1 MNYLKNA
8 IIIGFLVSALVAISF
23 GATKTLVV
31 STAKPITNAIS
42 GSFSIAPSEVLFDD
56 NKINITIERRKKDG
70 AEGIVSDCLDYY
82 SEEYPEYKIITCN
95 LVVKTN
101 LLIDNSCEYIV
112 GILKEEDGK
121 NIINLSINPDC

>member
-8 IIIGFLVSALVAISF
+8 IIIGFLVSALVAVSF

-31 STAKPITNAIS
+31 STSKPITNAIS

-56 NKINITIERRKKDG
+56 NKVNITIERRKKDG
-70 AEGIVSDCLDYY
+70 AEVIISDCLDYY
-82 SEEYPEYKIITCN
+82 SEEYPEYKNITCN

-121 NIINLSINPDC
+121 NMINLSINPDC

>member
-8 IIIGFLVSALVAISF
+8 IIIGFLVSALVAVSF

-31 STAKPITNAIS
+31 STSKPITNAIS

-70 AEGIVSDCLDYY
+70 AEVIVSDCLDYY
-82 SEEYPEYKIITCN
+82 SEEYPEYKNITCN

-121 NIINLSINPDC
+121 NMINLSINPDC

>member
-8 IIIGFLVSALVAISF
+8 VIIGLLVSALVAISF

-31 STAKPITNAIS
+31 STSKPITNAIS

-56 NKINITIERRKKDG
+56 NKVNITIERRKKDG
-70 AEGIVSDCLDYY
+70 AEVIVSDCLDYY
-82 SEEYPEYKIITCN
+82 SEEYPEYKNITCN

-121 NIINLSINPDC
+121 NMINLSINPDC

>member
-8 IIIGFLVSALVAISF
+8 IIIGFLVSALVAVSF

-31 STAKPITNAIS
+31 STSKPITNAIS

-56 NKINITIERRKKDG
+56 NEVNITIERRKKDG
-70 AEGIVSDCLDYY
+70 AEVIVSDCLDYY
-82 SEEYPEYKIITCN
+82 SEEYPEYKNITCN

-121 NIINLSINPDC
+121 NMINLSINPDC

>member
-31 STAKPITNAIS
+31 STSKPITNAIS

-56 NKINITIERRKKDG
+56 NKINVTIERRKKDS

-82 SEEYPEYKIITCN
+82 SKEYPEYKNITCN
-95 LVVKTN
+95 LIVKTN

-112 GILKEEDGK
+112 GTLKEEDGK

>member
-8 IIIGFLVSALVAISF
+8 IIIGFLVSALVAVSF

-31 STAKPITNAIS
+31 STSKPITNAIS

-56 NKINITIERRKKDG
+56 NKVNITIERRKKDG
-70 AEGIVSDCLDYY
+70 AEVIVSDCLDYY
-82 SEEYPEYKIITCN
+82 SEEYPEYKNITCN

-121 NIINLSINPDC
+121 NMINLSINPDC

>member
-8 IIIGFLVSALVAISF
+8 IIIAFLVSALVAISF

-56 NKINITIERRKKDG
+56 NKINITIERRKKG
-70 AEGIVSDCLDYY
+70 W
-82 SEEYPEYKIITCN
+82 
-95 LVVKTN
+95 
-101 LLIDNSCEYIV
+101 
-112 GILKEEDGK
+112 
-121 NIINLSINPDC
+121 

>member
-8 IIIGFLVSALVAISF
+8 IIIGFLVSALVAVSF

-31 STAKPITNAIS
+31 STSKPITNAIS

-56 NKINITIERRKKDG
+56 NKINIPIERRKKEA

-82 SEEYPEYKIITCN
+82 SEEYPVYKNITCN

-121 NIINLSINPDC
+121 NMINLRINPEC

>member
-8 IIIGFLVSALVAISF
+8 IIIGFLVSALVAVSF

-31 STAKPITNAIS
+31 STSKPITNAIS
-42 GSFSIAPSEVLFDD
+42 GSFSVAPSEVLFDD
-56 NKINITIERRKKDG
+56 NKVNITIERRKKDG
-70 AEGIVSDCLDYY
+70 AEVIVSDCLDYY
-82 SEEYPEYKIITCN
+82 SEEYPEYKNITCN

-121 NIINLSINPDC
+121 NMINLSINPDC

>member
-8 IIIGFLVSALVAISF
+8 IIIGFLVSALVAVSF

-31 STAKPITNAIS
+31 STSKPITNAIS

-56 NKINITIERRKKDG
+56 NKVNITIERRKKDG
-70 AEGIVSDCLDYY
+70 AEVIVSDCLDYY
-82 SEEYPEYKIITCN
+82 SEEYPEYKNITCN

-112 GILKEEDGK
+112 GILKEENGK
-121 NIINLSINPDC
+121 NMINLSINPDC

>member
-31 STAKPITNAIS
+31 STSKPITNAIS

-56 NKINITIERRKKDG
+56 NKVNITIERRKKDG
-70 AEGIVSDCLDYY
+70 AEVIVSDCLDYY
-82 SEEYPEYKIITCN
+82 SEEYPEYKNITCN

-121 NIINLSINPDC
+121 NMINLSINPDC

>member
-8 IIIGFLVSALVAISF
+8 IIIGFLVGALVAISF

-31 STAKPITNAIS
+31 STSKPITNAIS
-42 GSFSIAPSEVLFDD
+42 GSFSVAPSEVLFDD
-56 NKINITIERRKKDG
+56 NEVNITIERRKKDG
-70 AEGIVSDCLDYY
+70 AEVIVSDCLDYY
-82 SEEYPEYKIITCN
+82 SEEYPEYKNITCN

-121 NIINLSINPDC
+121 NMINLSINPDC

>member
-8 IIIGFLVSALVAISF
+8 IIIGFLVSALVAVSF

-31 STAKPITNAIS
+31 STSKPITNAIS

-56 NKINITIERRKKDG
+56 NEVNITIERRKKDG
-70 AEGIVSDCLDYY
+70 AEVIISDCLDYY
-82 SEEYPEYKIITCN
+82 SEEYPEYKNITCN

-121 NIINLSINPDC
+121 NMINLSINPDC

>member
-8 IIIGFLVSALVAISF
+8 IIIGFLVSALVAVSF

-31 STAKPITNAIS
+31 STSKPITNAIS
-42 GSFSIAPSEVLFDD
+42 GSFSVAPSEVLFDD
-56 NKINITIERRKKDG
+56 NEVNITIERRKKDG
-70 AEGIVSDCLDYY
+70 AEVIVSDCLDYY
-82 SEEYPEYKIITCN
+82 SEEYPEYKNITCN

-121 NIINLSINPDC
+121 NMINLSINPDC

>member
-8 IIIGFLVSALVAISF
+8 IIIGFLVGALVAISF

-31 STAKPITNAIS
+31 STSKPITNAIS

-56 NKINITIERRKKDG
+56 NKVNITIERRKKDG
-70 AEGIVSDCLDYY
+70 AEVIVSDCLDYY
-82 SEEYPEYKIITCN
+82 SEEYPEYKNITCN

-121 NIINLSINPDC
+121 NMINLSINPDC

>member
-8 IIIGFLVSALVAISF
+8 IIIGFLVSALVAVSF

-31 STAKPITNAIS
+31 STSKPITNAIS

-56 NKINITIERRKKDG
+56 NKVNITIERRKKDG
-70 AEGIVSDCLDYY
+70 AEVIVSDCLDYY
-82 SEEYPEYKIITCN
+82 SEEYPEYKNITCN

-121 NIINLSINPDC
+121 NMINLGINPDC

>member
-31 STAKPITNAIS
+31 STSKPITNAIS

-56 NKINITIERRKKDG
+56 NKVNITIERRKKDG
-70 AEGIVSDCLDYY
+70 AEVIVSDCLDYY
-82 SEEYPEYKIITCN
+82 SEEY
-95 LVVKTN
+95 LS
-101 LLIDNSCEYIV
+101 LIHI
-112 GILKEEDGK
+112 
-121 NIINLSINPDC
+121 

>member
-31 STAKPITNAIS
+31 STSKPITNAIS

-70 AEGIVSDCLDYY
+70 AEVIVSDCLDYY
-82 SEEYPEYKIITCN
+82 SEEYPEYKNITCN

-121 NIINLSINPDC
+121 NMINLSINPDC